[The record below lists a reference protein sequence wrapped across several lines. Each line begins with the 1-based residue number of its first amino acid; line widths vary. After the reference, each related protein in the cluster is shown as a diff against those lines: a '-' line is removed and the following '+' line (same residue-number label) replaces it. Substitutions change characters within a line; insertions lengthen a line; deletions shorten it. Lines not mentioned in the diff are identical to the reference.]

1 MYLQILFLILLV
13 LVLDHVLIVL
23 LASVPFADC
32 VLNLRRCQVYLIFVA
47 SGVQCTLTTKHYNVP
62 LADCVLNPQI
72 SPVCPLR
79 TVYSTYS
86 VFSVLFLDNGVL
98 KPGALQF
105 TLCGLCTQ
113 PTVFTRVLFRVNG
126 ALNQQSSQV
135 YPLRTVYLIYSVYQ
149 CTLCC

>member
-47 SGVQCTLTTKHYNVP
+47 NGVQCTLTTKHYNVP

-72 SPVCPLR
+72 SPVCP
-79 TVYSTYS
+79 
-86 VFSVLFLDNGVL
+86 
-98 KPGALQF
+98 
-105 TLCGLCTQ
+105 
-113 PTVFTRVLFRVNG
+113 
-126 ALNQQSSQV
+126 
-135 YPLRTVYLIYSVYQ
+135 
-149 CTLCC
+149 